1 MVQSTLVTILP
12 KEEKIKV
19 AIKNINNVN
28 EQELIKEAGIMAR
41 LSHMHLI
48 KLFGICLADGTK
60 IVIPLRPLGSLKN
73 YLHANRNKIKSSY
86 LILYCYQISLGME
99 YLAER
104 QIVHRDLATRNVLM
118 KNSKHVE
125 ITDFGLSGLIQN
137 DITTPSLMPSRWM
150 AGMLK
155 RPKKELIL

>member
-1 MVQSTLVTILP
+1 LVTILP

-118 KNSKHVE
+118 KNSSHVE